1 MPQQVY
7 EDTANYTIEWDS
19 DLGAVIH
26 TWTGFTSGEEFRA
39 GCEALLDA
47 IKAKNASYLI
57 VDTRNVKAHDDED
70 KQWLQEEWTPRM
82 VDAGVEGSAQVH
94 PDSVISKMEME
105 NLAEDMDD
113 IPFENFL
120 TDSMDE
126 ARDWVASQ

>member
-1 MPQQVY
+1 MPQQVH
-7 EDTANYTIEWDS
+7 EETANYTIEWDG
-19 DLGAVIH
+19 DLDAVIH
-26 TWTGFTSGEEFRA
+26 TWTGFTAGEQFRE
-39 GCEALLDA
+39 GCNALLHA
-47 IKAKNASYLI
+47 IEAKNASYLI

-82 VDAGVEGSAQVH
+82 VEVGVEGSAQVH

-105 NLAEDMDD
+105 NLAEEMDD

-126 ARDWVASQ
+126 AREWVATQ